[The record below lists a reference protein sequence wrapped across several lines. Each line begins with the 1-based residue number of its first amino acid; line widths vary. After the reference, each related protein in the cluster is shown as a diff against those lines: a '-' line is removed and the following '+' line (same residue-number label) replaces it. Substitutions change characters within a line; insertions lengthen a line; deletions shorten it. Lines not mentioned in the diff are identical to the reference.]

1 MHTPGTR
8 KSFVGSLRSVLIIF
22 ITLLF
27 TYSAAAQ
34 LAGQLP
40 VNLKTF
46 KARSEINNKVKVFWT
61 TEYEKDNAYFDIE
74 RSADAVNFTYVGK
87 VPGVNY
93 HGHLTDYIFC
103 DLFPLKA
110 ISYYR
115 LKQVDVDGKFNYS
128 PIERVKISDTDNS
141 FDIFPNP
148 PAGREFKIDLLKHVA
163 GNINV
168 MVFDATGSLRL
179 HEQFASNS
187 TLTVIHNF
195 PAGIY
200 TVKITGKEFNAAKK
214 LVLQ

>member
-8 KSFVGSLRSVLIIF
+8 KSFVASLRSVLIIF
-22 ITLLF
+22 IAFLF

-34 LAGQLP
+34 LQGQLP
-40 VNLKTF
+40 VNLKEF
-46 KARSEINNKVKVFWT
+46 KARAESNNKVKVFWT

-74 RSADAVNFTYVGK
+74 RSADGMNFTSVGK

-93 HGHLTDYIFC
+93 HGHLTDYFFY
-103 DLFPLKA
+103 DPFPLKA

-128 PIERVKISDTDNS
+128 PIERVKISDRDNS

-148 PAGREFKIDLLKHVA
+148 PAGREFKIDLLKHVP
-163 GNINV
+163 GNIDV
-168 MVFDATGSLRL
+168 MVFDAAGSLRL
-179 HEQFASNS
+179 QQRYSTNS
-187 TLTVIHNF
+187 MVTVLHNL

-200 TVKITGKEFNAAKK
+200 TVKVSGKEFSAAKK
-214 LVLQ
+214 LVIQ